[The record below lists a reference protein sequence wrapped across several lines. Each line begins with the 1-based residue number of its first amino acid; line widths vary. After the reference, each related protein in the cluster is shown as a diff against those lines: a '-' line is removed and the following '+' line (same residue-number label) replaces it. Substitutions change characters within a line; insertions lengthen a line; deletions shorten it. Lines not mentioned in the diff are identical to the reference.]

1 MKSRG
6 HTWLIYIL
14 TFVLI
19 NALVFLIPFE
29 KTTPVFIAWAGM
41 ILVYLLGAFA
51 LVKAT
56 GKKTGDAFLTGKR
69 TMKSI
74 AVWIIIQ
81 AAVLATAAILGAKIP
96 VWAALAAEAVLL
108 VLAAISTIRTDMTH
122 STVRKMDQDMNAV
135 TADIKGLRAKADALC
150 NMSVDAET
158 KKALKALADEL
169 RYTDPVSNQA
179 TEQYESRIN
188 TLLESIAHH
197 EDPVERMELIR
208 RAAALVK
215 ERAAAAKASK

>member
-6 HTWLIYIL
+6 HIWLVYIL

-29 KTTPVFIAWAGM
+29 KTTPVFIACAGM

-74 AVWIIIQ
+74 AVWIVIQ
-81 AAVLATAAILGAKIP
+81 AVALAAAAILGTKLPI
-96 VWAALAAEAVLL
+96 WAALAAEAVLL
-108 VLAAISTIRTDMTH
+108 VLAAISLIRTDMTR
-122 STVRKMDQDMNAV
+122 STA
-135 TADIKGLRAKADALC
+135 
-150 NMSVDAET
+150 
-158 KKALKALADEL
+158 
-169 RYTDPVSNQA
+169 
-179 TEQYESRIN
+179 SRPSQ
-188 TLLESIAHH
+188 TL
-197 EDPVERMELIR
+197 
-208 RAAALVK
+208 
-215 ERAAAAKASK
+215 

>member
-6 HTWLIYIL
+6 HIWLIYIL

-29 KTTPVFIAWAGM
+29 KTTPVFIVWAGM
-41 ILVYLLGAFA
+41 ILVYLLGGFS

-56 GKKTGDAFLTGKR
+56 GKKSADAFLAGKR
-69 TMKSI
+69 TMKTV
-74 AVWIIIQ
+74 AVWIVIQ
-81 AAVLATAAILGAKIP
+81 AVALAAAALLGTQLPI
-96 VWAALAAEAVLL
+96 WAALAAEAVLL
-108 VLAAISTIRTDMTH
+108 VLAAISLIRTDMTR

-135 TADIKGLRAKADALC
+135 TADIKGLRAKAEALC
-150 NMSVDAET
+150 NMNVDAET

-169 RYTDPVSNQA
+169 RYTDPVSNQS
-179 TEQYESRIN
+179 TEQYESRIK

-208 RAAALVK
+208 RATALVK